1 MFYIITLASALVTFL
16 FVFLFFKHLIYRRL
30 VIGQYVIHHS
40 CFGVLLVILGLFIV
54 PESSRIIIMAVG
66 TGIYLSHI
74 VEEIYFI
81 KTSIWLAP
89 FVFITK
95 AKNDRN
101 KQV

>member
-1 MFYIITLASALVTFL
+1 
-16 FVFLFFKHLIYRRL
+16 
-30 VIGQYVIHHS
+30 
-40 CFGVLLVILGLFIV
+40 
-54 PESSRIIIMAVG
+54 MAVG